1 MAKSRSDSQGGEGD
15 PDAPTRA
22 GPRAARARRAPTA
35 AAPASSVADPGTPRD
50 RRRRRNAAIR
60 RGLIEAA
67 ARVVGE
73 HGYGGASIARIT
85 AEAGVA
91 HGAFYLHFESQQAL
105 FDILLPHIGEEMI
118 DSIGR
123 AVRDAGSLEEIE
135 RRGIRANFAYL
146 EAHPELRRILRE
158 AEAFAPEAYA
168 SFLGLL
174 HERYL
179 GSLRRSL
186 AEGQIRGFSDSDLE
200 VVSTMLMGARDF
212 LIQRYTASDTGFA
225 PLTDAVAEVYLR
237 FVLAGLGHAHPA
249 SRSGHAPAAPEAATS
264 KTGAAPTAGRRR
276 SAP

>member
-1 MAKSRSDSQGGEGD
+1 MAKSRSEPARD
-15 PDAPTRA
+15 DADAGAPA
-22 GPRAARARRAPTA
+22 GPAAPSVPEA
-35 AAPASSVADPGTPRD
+35 AAPEAPGAGSARD
-50 RRRRRNAAIR
+50 RRRRRNAATR

-105 FDILLPHIGEEMI
+105 FDMLLPHIGEEMI
-118 DSIGR
+118 DSIGA
-123 AVRDAGSLEEIE
+123 AVREAHSLAEIE

-168 SFLGLL
+168 TFIGMLNA
-174 HERYL
+174 RYL

-186 AEGQIRGFSDSDLE
+186 AAGHIRGFTEAELE
-200 VVSTMLMGARDF
+200 VVATMLMGARDF

-225 PLTDAVAEVYLR
+225 PLAEDVADVYLR
-237 FVLAGLGHAHPA
+237 FVLAGLGHADRVDPRPADPA
-249 SRSGHAPAAPEAATS
+249 SRPGPD
-264 KTGAAPTAGRRR
+264 R
-276 SAP
+276 